1 MALLEAS
8 GIGKDFGETHVLK
21 DISLTLEQGE
31 ALAIIGSS
39 GSGKTTLLRCLN
51 FLERP
56 DTGVIKVNG
65 ETMWDAADPATQRES
80 EVRKKRLHF
89 GLVFQNFNLFPQYT
103 ALQNVMLAG
112 ELLAKERPDYKANKK
127 AIQKQV
133 AQYQQNS
140 YELERLQAL
149 YELDLQYYDYKK
161 TAARVISKDT
171 GGWFQVFYVDKGT
184 DDGVVEGCNVMYGNG
199 LCGIVTEA
207 GKDYAKVRAIID
219 DTSNVNGMILPSE
232 AICNVEGSASNYE
245 NGYLIAENIDKDAE
259 VGDGDQVV
267 TSYVSSKYLSGI
279 NIGYVTKIEEDSNNL
294 TKTAYITPACDF
306 SKIQEV
312 LIVLQTKKTVSE

>member
-1 MALLEAS
+1 MKRRRNRNRKRIEITPRYFLLGLTGFCVVLMLVSLFAGGIFAPVRNFTNIFVQPMQKGVNTIGRWVQSKTEAFQNYDALLKEN
-8 GIGKDFGETHVLK
+8 ETLK
-21 DISLTLEQGE
+21 DQLEQ
-31 ALAIIGSS
+31 S
-39 GSGKTTLLRCLN
+39 
-51 FLERP
+51 
-56 DTGVIKVNG
+56 
-65 ETMWDAADPATQRES
+65 
-80 EVRKKRLHF
+80 
-89 GLVFQNFNLFPQYT
+89 
-103 ALQNVMLAG
+103 
-112 ELLAKERPDYKANKK
+112 
-127 AIQKQV
+127 QKQV

-149 YELDLQYYDYKK
+149 YELDLQYSDYKK

-199 LCGIVTEA
+199 LCGIVTET

-232 AICNVEGSASNYE
+232 AICNVEGSVSNYE

-259 VGDGDQVV
+259 VGVGDQVV